1 MPGNGG
7 QPRTSPDDDPS
18 AAAADQTRRL
28 RPAPQLPSPS
38 ASLRAHNRD
47 NNATS
52 RGTLGPKSGG
62 GAAGGAGYGGGDTPV
77 EVVNELQK
85 QPETRPITQEQ
96 LIADVKGI
104 YSGLAMLESRCIEVV
119 TAQASLH
126 DNPNSPPPTNDQWQ
140 ALVSLHV
147 ALLDEHYDFFFASQH
162 PNAGPALRCLA
173 SKYAMP
179 RRIWQHGIHNFL
191 ELLRHR
197 LPGSSEYM
205 LRFIYYAY
213 STMALLYETVPAF
226 EDTWIE
232 CLGDLSRY
240 RMAIEEDDIHD
251 RNVWTVVS
259 RSWYSKASDKTPTT
273 GRLHHHLA
281 ILARPNIVAQLYN
294 YLKSL
299 TVAIPFKSA
308 KTSILTLFKPVISG
322 NQRKLLPIDRAFIQV
337 HSVFFT
343 NENEEILDTAREEFL
358 SNLDLA
364 IARATRKWLEPGHQ
378 IAISNISA
386 TLGHGNVNNVLMK
399 ALEASR
405 PKGAA
410 MDTTMEG
417 AADDQIEW
425 PQRVQKALKFTE
437 DIDHIVMA
445 RLGDLNILSYLH
457 IRLSFMYTMSGL
469 DSAMSRFES
478 TFHWHLL
485 TRCLNSFIP
494 DFEHPETY
502 ESPEWPKT
510 PAKPLP
516 EDWALRG
523 LVWTENT
530 FPANH
535 FEIGKSEDD
544 ERMFESPSLGDYR
557 RKRILWLACRLAEK
571 NRWIS
576 YDKEARCFSPLP
588 KYEDVN
594 IDIRPALAKVVLDE
608 ILPDADAMGTAASG
622 DGDDYGDDYGDIL
635 PDADAMGVAG
645 GTSKDEQNEFPSLD
659 NLPGDETLPDA
670 NVTGVDN
677 ASRVGNDISLQPNNS
692 TQGIPDKGSFY
703 D

>member
-18 AAAADQTRRL
+18 AAAADQTGRL

-52 RGTLGPKSGG
+52 CGTPGPKSGG
-62 GAAGGAGYGGGDTPV
+62 GAAGDAGYGGGDTPV

-96 LIADVKGI
+96 QIVEVKDI
-104 YSGLAMLESRCIEVV
+104 YSRLVQLESRCIEVV
-119 TAQASLH
+119 AAQASLH
-126 DNPNSPPPTNDQWQ
+126 DNPNSPPPTNAWQ

-147 ALLDEHYDFFFASQH
+147 ELLDEHYDFFFASQH
-162 PNAGPALRCLA
+162 PNAGPALRRLA

-179 RRIWQHGIHNFL
+179 HRMWQHGIHSFL
-191 ELLRHR
+191 QLLRHR
-197 LPGSSEYM
+197 LPSSSEYM

-213 STMALLYETVPAF
+213 SIMALLYETVPAL

-322 NQRKLLPIDRAFIQV
+322 NQRNPLPIDRAFIQV

-343 NENEEILDTAREEFL
+343 NENEKILDTAREEFL

-386 TLGHGNVNNVLMK
+386 TLGHGNIGNVLMK

-405 PKGAA
+405 HKGAA
-410 MDTTMEG
+410 TDTTLEG

-425 PQRVQKALKFTE
+425 PQQVQKALKFTE
-437 DIDHIVMA
+437 DTDHIVMA

-494 DFEHPETY
+494 GFEHPETY
-502 ESPEWPKT
+502 ESPEWSKT

-535 FEIGKSEDD
+535 FEIDKSEDD

-557 RKRILWLACRLAEK
+557 RERVLWLACRLAEK
-571 NRWIS
+571 NRWIL
-576 YDKEARCFSPLP
+576 YDKETRRFSPLL

-594 IDIRPALAKVVLDE
+594 IDTRPAPAKVVLD
-608 ILPDADAMGTAASG
+608 D
-622 DGDDYGDDYGDIL
+622 GDIL
-635 PDADAMGVAG
+635 PDADTMGVAG

-659 NLPGDETLPDA
+659 NLQNEFPSLNNLQSDETLPDA
-670 NVTGVDN
+670 NVTGVD
-677 ASRVGNDISLQPNNS
+677 SVSHIGNDILLQPNNS
-692 TQGIPDKGSFY
+692 TQDIPDKGSFY
-703 D
+703 EQHKDHEQYGED